1 MQDQNMKT
9 NIVAKFD
16 FTICLRFLYYL
27 IIFGVIQGTDI
38 QKKINEPKKI
48 KGPQNVW
55 TPSE

>member
-55 TPSE
+55 G